1 MVVGGGGST
10 LTGSL
15 NICFT
20 TPLVRFEK
28 VLEDMRT
35 VMRTLTLMTTDST
48 FQAAPQFEGDDVGDV
63 DDNAVFSD
71 DGDGGCGEDDIT
83 FQAASQCDVVR

>member
-1 MVVGGGGST
+1 M
-10 LTGSL
+10 
-15 NICFT
+15 
-20 TPLVRFEK
+20 RFEK

-35 VMRTLTLMTTDST
+35 VMRTMTMMTTDST
-48 FQAAPQFEGDDVGDV
+48 FQAAPQFEGGDV

>member
-1 MVVGGGGST
+1 MGVNPYGQPDRKYPF
-10 LTGSL
+10 
-15 NICFT
+15 FT
-20 TPLVRFEK
+20 TPLVHSEK

-35 VMRTLTLMTTDST
+35 MTMMTTDST
-48 FQAAPQFEGDDVGDV
+48 FQAAPQFEGDDVDDV

>member
-1 MVVGGGGST
+1 MT
-10 LTGSL
+10 
-15 NICFT
+15 
-20 TPLVRFEK
+20 
-28 VLEDMRT
+28 M
-35 VMRTLTLMTTDST
+35 MTTDPT
-48 FQAAPQFEGDDVGDV
+48 FQAAPQFEGDDVDDV

>member
-15 NICFT
+15 TVNICFT

-35 VMRTLTLMTTDST
+35 VMRTMTLMTTDST
-48 FQAAPQFEGDDVGDV
+48 FQAAPQFEGDDV

-71 DGDGGCGEDDIT
+71 DRDSGCGEDDIT